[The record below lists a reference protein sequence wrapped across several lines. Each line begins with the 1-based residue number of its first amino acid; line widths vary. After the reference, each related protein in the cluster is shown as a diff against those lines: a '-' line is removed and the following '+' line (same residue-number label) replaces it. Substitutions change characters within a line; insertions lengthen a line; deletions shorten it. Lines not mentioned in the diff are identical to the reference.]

1 MTSLVSKIDYFQFR
15 SMFQSVFKFSMSKVK
30 WITVFLCSSSSKG
43 LGIPEVKTASVH
55 RRQIDMEGKRD
66 ANIVHY
72 DTLSHRFWSWSKS
85 GS

>member
-1 MTSLVSKIDYFQFR
+1 MTSLVSKIDYFQVR
-15 SMFQSVFKFSMSKVK
+15 SMFQSICKFSMSKVK

-43 LGIPEVKTASVH
+43 LGTPEVKTASVH

-66 ANIVHY
+66 ATIVHY

-85 GS
+85 SS